1 VVNEV
6 DHTHK
11 HNQARRLAQ
20 ALLAPVGEAACT
32 ACLDTLEEYI
42 TDQLAGADYVS
53 RWPAA
58 AQHLDSCVACAES
71 YALLYEVRLASRA
84 APQPARVPAADLSF
98 LQAGAAGP
106 LLPDDLRAA
115 RRAWRLRA
123 ALGAAVERTGAR
135 LRLTLSR
142 SLLNLLPPPSAGPA
156 LAFRS
161 GEGAPL
167 LELALDEPGAEV
179 EQMQLSAYAE
189 SEGSE
194 QCVVRIQLALRDHAW
209 PDLAGVRVT
218 LVAGDER
225 RQAATDAWGEAV
237 FAAVPV
243 AALLGLQVEVDAG
256 G

>member
-1 VVNEV
+1 M
-6 DHTHK
+6 
-11 HNQARRLAQ
+11 
-20 ALLAPVGEAACT
+20 
-32 ACLDTLEEYI
+32 
-42 TDQLAGADYVS
+42 
-53 RWPAA
+53 
-58 AQHLDSCVACAES
+58 
-71 YALLYEVRLASRA
+71 
-84 APQPARVPAADLSF
+84 
-98 LQAGAAGP
+98 
-106 LLPDDLRAA
+106 
-115 RRAWRLRA
+115 
-123 ALGAAVERTGAR
+123 
-135 LRLTLSR
+135 RLTLSR